1 MLVVFLTGPWQ
12 RTKSLTNYASSMVLR
27 LMKMYVDPRHVLQP
41 EIYFVLQTTEEVEEA
56 IKKGL
61 PAERPV
67 SSTTHLPCEC
77 LGLMMETAT

>member
-1 MLVVFLTGPWQ
+1 
-12 RTKSLTNYASSMVLR
+12 
-27 LMKMYVDPRHVLQP
+27 MYVDPRHVLQP